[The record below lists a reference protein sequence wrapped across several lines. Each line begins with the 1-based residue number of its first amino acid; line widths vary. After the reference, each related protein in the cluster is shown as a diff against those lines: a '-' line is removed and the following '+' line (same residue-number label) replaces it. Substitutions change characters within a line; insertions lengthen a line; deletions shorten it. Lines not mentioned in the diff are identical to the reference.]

1 MKIVIAGGGEVGFH
15 LAKLLSF
22 ESLDITLID
31 TDKERLNY
39 AESHLDI
46 RALRGDAMSLRVM
59 EEAQVSKSDLFI
71 AVTAEE
77 AVNITVCV
85 LAKQLGSKRTIAR
98 ISNIELIKAKEKISF
113 KDIGVDE
120 LISPEELAAAEIQQ
134 LLDQSAFSNSY
145 EFESGALTLI
155 GTRLEGDVPFV
166 GKNVKE
172 AASIFPDVH
181 FMPIAIQR
189 KGTQNT
195 IIPRGDTCFEV
206 DDTVFFITLKEGV
219 EELYKLTGKTKAS
232 IKNVMILGGGRIGYN
247 TARDLCD
254 KKFNVT
260 LIEKNKKKAFEIAD
274 SLPNVLV
281 IHGDGRNV
289 ELLEEENLSSTD
301 AFISVTEN
309 SETNIMSCLMAYSK
323 KVKKTIALVE
333 NTDYFQLSHSIGID
347 TLINKKLLTANTIF
361 RYIRRGE
368 VVDMTTLNN
377 LNAEILEFVVNPN
390 SKVANYRIKDIDFPR
405 TAIIGGVI
413 HDGKGIIAL
422 GDYQIKALDRI
433 VVCCLPRSIKRIEQL
448 FL

>member
-46 RALRGDAMSLRVM
+46 RALRGDAISLSVM

-77 AVNITVCV
+77 AVNITVCL

-195 IIPRGDTCFEV
+195 IIPRGDTCFEA
-206 DDTVFFITLKEGV
+206 DDTVYFITLKEGV

-232 IKNVMILGGGRIGYN
+232 IKNVMILGGGRIGFN

-254 KKFNVT
+254 KKFKVT

-289 ELLEEENLSSTD
+289 ELLEEENLSTTD

-323 KVKKTIALVE
+323 NVKKTIALVE

-377 LNAEILEFVVNPN
+377 LNAEILEFVVNTN

-413 HDGKGIIAL
+413 REGKGFIAL
-422 GDYQIKALDRI
+422 GNYQIKAQDRI